1 MAPRSQRGT
10 HRGQWQLDSVGSLD
24 GGLAGK
30 HWRRAC
36 RSQGRNSHGAMAAGV
51 GWEPGRWPG
60 RNTLEE
66 GLQKSR
72 RPENKVSLHLPLR
85 ALLTVSVGGGTAAR
99 TEGQRPAMQRSSL
112 GFMFTS
118 QLKDLKMR
126 HGMHAWAWSLTG
138 PSTIGPLRLHSV
150 RARGL
155 VR

>member
-1 MAPRSQRGT
+1 MASG
-10 HRGQWQLDSVGSLD
+10 
-24 GGLAGK
+24 
-30 HWRRAC
+30 C
-36 RSQGRNSHGAMAAGV
+36 
-51 GWEPGRWPG
+51 EPG
-60 RNTLEE
+60 
-66 GLQKSR
+66 Q
-72 RPENKVSLHLPLR
+72 RPENKVSLRLPLR
-85 ALLTVSVGGGTAAR
+85 ALLTVSVGGGTAAC

-150 RARGL
+150 GARGL